1 MKKIKIFML
10 HLGFGGIEKQT
21 ITMANALVNNYD
33 IEIVSFYKLSKN
45 PAYKINEKIKVKY
58 LYDGGPNKKE
68 FIESLKKLK
77 LLKVLSEGFKS
88 LKILWLKNKLIK
100 NEIIKNDANIF
111 FSTREE
117 YGKLISKYGSKNI
130 LKVTQEHNFI
140 DTDAYKNRI
149 LKEYKN
155 LDYVVV
161 ISKYHEKM
169 YNDWFKNS
177 SVKVIR
183 IENILD
189 SFPKNHSALDHN
201 AVVAAGRFN
210 WVKDFTSL
218 IKVINLAVKDNP
230 KLKLYLLGD
239 GEEKGKILNL
249 IREYNLQNNVIITGF
264 VSPDKVEEYML
275 KSDIY
280 LMTSI
285 SECFPMVLLE
295 AYSMG
300 LPVISY
306 DILSG
311 PKEIV
316 KSGETGYLISNRDIN
331 VMAKKINELLYD
343 KEKLKLFGKNA
354 LAESYKYK
362 ADLIKQ
368 KWINLF
374 K

>member
-10 HLGFGGIEKQT
+10 HVGFGGIEKQT
-21 ITMANALVNNYD
+21 ISMANSLADSYD
-33 IEIVSFYKLSKN
+33 IEIVSFYKLFEQ

-68 FIESLKKLK
+68 FIESFKKLK
-77 LLKVLSEGFKS
+77 FLKALAEGFKS
-88 LKILWLKNKLIK
+88 IKILSLKNKLVK
-100 NEIIKNDANIF
+100 KEILKNDADIY

-117 YGKLISKYGSKNI
+117 YGKLISKYGSKNK

-140 DTDAYKNRI
+140 DTNKYRNRI
-149 LKEYKN
+149 LREYKN
-155 LDYVVV
+155 LDYIVV

-169 YNDWFKNS
+169 YNEWFKNS
-177 SVKVIR
+177 DVKIVR

-189 SFPKNHSALDHN
+189 SFPKNQSTLDNN

-210 WVKDFTSL
+210 WIKDFTSL
-218 IKVINLAVKDNP
+218 IKVINLVVKDNP

-239 GEEKGKILNL
+239 GEEKEKILNL
-249 IREYNLQNNVIITGF
+249 IREYDLQNSVIITGF
-264 VSPDKVEEYML
+264 VGSDKVEEYML
-275 KSDIY
+275 KSDMY

-295 AYSMG
+295 AYSTG
-300 LPVISY
+300 LPVISF

-311 PKEIV
+311 PREMV
-316 KSGETGYLISNRDIN
+316 KDGETGFLIPNRDIDL
-331 VMAKKINELLYD
+331 MAKRINELLYD
-343 KEKLKLFGKNA
+343 KEKLKLFGKKA